1 MGVSC
6 RLGVTM
12 VRPPI
17 LLLIIGCS
25 QAIPRGGLHRQSF
38 HLPPIKPDGDHP
50 FTITVEGNVG
60 AGKSTLL
67 NFFGLYPEVAVHKEP
82 LSIWKNLNGSDFL
95 GLVMADPKRWGLAF
109 ESLVALTM
117 AEIHLADHKDF
128 TGSLLHPVKVMERSL
143 FSCRHVFI
151 ENLAPMLTG
160 GEVAILDGWYSLLV
174 NRPEFDTKVDLT
186 IYLRTSPQVA
196 FERVRGRGREE
207 ESPITIQHIQKLHD
221 LHEKWLLGPEKT
233 VVQPVIV
240 IDADEDISTLQ
251 RKYRHLA
258 KAIYRA
264 TNKNKGLM
272 N

>member
-1 MGVSC
+1 MGSC

-128 TGSLLHPVKVMERSL
+128 TGSLLHPVEVMERSL
-143 FSCRHVFI
+143 FS
-151 ENLAPMLTG
+151 
-160 GEVAILDGWYSLLV
+160 W
-174 NRPEFDTKVDLT
+174 PEFDTKVDLT

-196 FERVRGRGREE
+196 FERVKGRGREE

>member
-1 MGVSC
+1 MGSC
-6 RLGVTM
+6 RLGVAM

-17 LLLIIGCS
+17 LLLIIGCA

-95 GLVMADPKRWGLAF
+95 G
-109 ESLVALTM
+109 
-117 AEIHLADHKDF
+117 
-128 TGSLLHPVKVMERSL
+128 KVMERSL

-160 GEVAILDGWYSLLV
+160 GEVAKEV
-174 NRPEFDTKVDLT
+174 K
-186 IYLRTSPQVA
+186 
-196 FERVRGRGREE
+196 
-207 ESPITIQHIQKLHD
+207 
-221 LHEKWLLGPEKT
+221 
-233 VVQPVIV
+233 
-240 IDADEDISTLQ
+240 
-251 RKYRHLA
+251 
-258 KAIYRA
+258 
-264 TNKNKGLM
+264 
-272 N
+272 